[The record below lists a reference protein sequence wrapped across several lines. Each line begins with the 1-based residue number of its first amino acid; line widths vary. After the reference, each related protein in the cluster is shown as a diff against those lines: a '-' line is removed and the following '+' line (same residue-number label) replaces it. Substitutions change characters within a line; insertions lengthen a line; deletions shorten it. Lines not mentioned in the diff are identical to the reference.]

1 MQHRCNRR
9 KTPTEDLRIRG
20 STEYSLQK
28 QGRLAVTILWELG
41 FERGRW
47 LRLSSIYREFS
58 VNTRKFIHTC
68 NKTLSSATMFG
79 SRPLNRVLGAGY
91 LVASMAGSSE
101 TT

>member
-58 VNTRKFIHTC
+58 VKARKFIPTC

-79 SRPLNRVLGAGY
+79 SRPLNRGPGACFLGRFHGRT
-91 LVASMAGSSE
+91 SE